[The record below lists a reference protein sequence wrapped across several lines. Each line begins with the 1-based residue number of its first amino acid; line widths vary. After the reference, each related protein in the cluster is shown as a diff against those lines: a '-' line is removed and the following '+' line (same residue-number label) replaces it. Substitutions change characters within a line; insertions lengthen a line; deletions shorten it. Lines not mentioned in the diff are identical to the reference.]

1 MIEKEPDLHEAVT
14 PADLAAVY
22 TTPLADDEATH
33 AAAAEISAT
42 IQEYLEAIYSM
53 QDEGKTVIGV
63 RLAERMRVAPSTV
76 TATLQRMAGAGLIVL
91 SPHKEVL
98 FTRRGLDIA
107 RIIIRRHRLIERFL
121 TDIMGLEW
129 HEAHEEA
136 CRIEHGFSPR
146 MEAQVIK
153 LLDDPTRCPHGNPIP
168 GLARHAPRNRMVLA
182 DAAPGDDLQ
191 IERISEEA
199 EVDPQLLAF
208 LQRNGLVPDALLHVN
223 LVLKFNNTYT
233 VQVGS
238 EPEPVVIG
246 EEVAGLIWVFPQSEA
261 VVGG

>member
-1 MIEKEPDLHEAVT
+1 MIEQESEGRVVAT

-22 TTPLADDEATH
+22 TTPLADDAATQ

-76 TATLQRMAGAGLIVL
+76 TATLQRMAAAGLIVL

-98 FTRRGLDIA
+98 FTRHGLDVA

-129 HEAHEEA
+129 HEAHGEA
-136 CRIEHGFSPR
+136 CRIEHSFSPR
-146 MEAQVIK
+146 MEQQVIH
-153 LLDDPTRCPHGNPIP
+153 LLADPTRCPHGNPIP
-168 GLARHAPRNRMVLA
+168 GLAARAPRNRMVLA
-182 DAAPGDDLQ
+182 DAAPGDDLI

-208 LQRNGLVPDALLHVN
+208 LQHNRLVPDARLHLN
-223 LVLKFNNTYT
+223 LFLKFNHTYT
-233 VQVGS
+233 VQVDDD
-238 EPEPVVIG
+238 PEPVVVG
-246 EEVAGLIWVFPQSEA
+246 EEVARLIWVFPRDEA
-261 VVGG
+261 

>member
-1 MIEKEPDLHEAVT
+1 MIEHDAHQAEAAS

-22 TTPLADDEATH
+22 TAPLSDDAEVR
-33 AAAAEISAT
+33 AAATGLTAT
-42 IQEYLEAIYSM
+42 VQEYLEAIYSM

-63 RLAERMRVAPSTV
+63 RLAERMRVAPSPL
-76 TATLQRMAGAGLIVL
+76 TATLQRMAAANLIVF

-107 RIIIRRHRLIERFL
+107 RIMIRRHRLIERFL

-146 MEAQVIK
+146 MEDRVVA
-153 LLDDPTRCPHGNPIP
+153 LLEDPTRCPHGNPIP
-168 GLARHAPRNRMVLA
+168 GLARSAPRNRMTLG

-208 LQRNGLVPDALLHVN
+208 LQRNGLVPDARLHVD
-223 LVLKFNNTYT
+223 LALKFNNTFT
-233 VQVGS
+233 VQVGDG
-238 EPEPVVIG
+238 PEPVVVG
-246 EEVAGLIWVFPQSEA
+246 EEVARLIWVFPQNEA
-261 VVGG
+261 

>member
-1 MIEKEPDLHEAVT
+1 MTTGETNGSKAVT

-22 TTPLADDEATH
+22 TTPLSDDEAIRT
-33 AAAAEISAT
+33 AVDAITPT

-76 TATLQRMAGAGLIVL
+76 TATLQRMIAAGLIVL
-91 SPHKEVL
+91 SAHKEVL
-98 FTRRGLDIA
+98 FTRAGLDVA

-136 CRIEHGFSPR
+136 TRFEHVLSPR
-146 MEAQVIK
+146 LEARIIK
-153 LLDDPTRCPHGNPIP
+153 LLDNPTRCPHGNPIP
-168 GLARHAPRNRMVLA
+168 GLALRPPRNRLVLA
-182 DAAPGDDLQ
+182 DTAPGDDLQ

-208 LQRNGLVPDALLHVN
+208 LQKNRLVPDARLHIN
-223 LVLKFNNTYT
+223 LVLKFNHTFT
-233 VQVGS
+233 VQVDTD
-238 EPEPVVIG
+238 PEPVVVG
-246 EEVAGLIWVFPQSEA
+246 EELARLIWVFPQSEA
-261 VVGG
+261 ERPQ